1 MRVRLTAVFR
11 FAFTVHPTGSFD
23 SDKSCASYN
32 VISPPQPLDQQ
43 QLSTNSLLVFREE
56 FPILEKTTYLVS
68 NSLGPMPR
76 TVPDKLAEYARDWGG
91 LGVKAWARGWWEMPV
106 EVGNEIAPLMN
117 ADPGEVVMMP
127 NVSIAQSA
135 VASAVDFSGERD
147 TIVMT
152 ALDFP
157 SVLYVYHAL
166 AEKFGARVV
175 VVESDDGIGIDQQK
189 LLAAIDERTKLVAVS
204 HVIFKSAF
212 VNDVD
217 AICRRAHEMGALV
230 SLDAFHSVGILPVD
244 VKASGV
250 DFLTGGV
257 LKWMCGGP
265 GGCFLYV
272 SPEVRDELAPAI
284 TGWQAHARPFAFEEQ
299 MEYTSG
305 AFRWLNGTPVI
316 PALYAAAEG
325 PRILRRA
332 GIKAI
337 RARSVEL
344 TSRLIELADERGF
357 RVTAPRES
365 ERRGG
370 TVALHVDH
378 GYEVAQELLARDI
391 LVDYRVGAGIRVAP
405 HFFTRDEEIDEVV
418 GSIAEILESGKW
430 QRFKEQTAVV
440 T

>member
-1 MRVRLTAVFR
+1 VV
-11 FAFTVHPTGSFD
+11 
-23 SDKSCASYN
+23 SD
-32 VISPPQPLDQQ
+32 PL
-43 QLSTNSLLVFREE
+43 LALREE

-76 TVPDKLAEYARDWGG
+76 TVPDKLAEYARDWGE
-91 LGVKAWARGWWEMPV
+91 LGVKAWSRGWWEMPV
-106 EVGNEIAPLMN
+106 DVGNEIAPLLN
-117 ADPGEVVMMP
+117 AGAGEVVMMP
-127 NVSIAQSA
+127 NVTIAQSA
-135 VASAVDFSGERD
+135 VVSAVDFSAPRD

-157 SVLYVYHAL
+157 SVLYAYEEL
-166 AEKFGARVV
+166 ARRFGVRVV
-175 VVESDDGIGIDQQK
+175 VVESDDGMTINEEK

-204 HVIFKSAF
+204 HVLFRSAF
-212 VNDVD
+212 INDAD

-230 SLDAFHSVGILPVD
+230 SLDAFHSVGVIPVD

-257 LKWMCGGP
+257 LKWLCGGP

-272 SPEVRDELAPAI
+272 SPRVRDELAPAI
-284 TGWQAHARPFAFEEQ
+284 TGWQAHARPFAFEER
-299 MEYTSG
+299 MEYTAG
-305 AFRWLNGTPVI
+305 PFRWLNGTPVI

-332 GIKAI
+332 GMGAI
-337 RARSVEL
+337 RAKSMRQ
-344 TSRLIELADERGF
+344 TARLIELADERGY
-357 RVTAPRES
+357 RVNAPRDPA
-365 ERRGG
+365 RRGG
-370 TVALHVDH
+370 TVALDVDH

-405 HFFTRDEEIDEVV
+405 HFFTRDDEVDEIV
-418 GSIAEILESGKW
+418 GSIGEVIESGVW
-430 QRFKEQTAVV
+430 QRFAERTAVV

>member
-1 MRVRLTAVFR
+1 MV
-11 FAFTVHPTGSFD
+11 
-23 SDKSCASYN
+23 SD
-32 VISPPQPLDQQ
+32 PL
-43 QLSTNSLLVFREE
+43 LALREE

-76 TVPDKLAEYARDWGG
+76 TVPDKLAEYARDWGE
-91 LGVKAWARGWWEMPV
+91 LGVKAWSRGWWEMPV
-106 EVGNEIAPLMN
+106 DVGNEIAPLLN
-117 ADPGEVVMMP
+117 AGAGEVVMMP
-127 NVSIAQSA
+127 NVTIAQSA
-135 VASAVDFSGERD
+135 VVSAVDFSAPRD

-157 SVLYVYHAL
+157 SVLYAYEEL
-166 AEKFGARVV
+166 ARRFGVRVV
-175 VVESDDGIGIDQQK
+175 VVESDDGMTINEEK

-204 HVIFKSAF
+204 HVLFRSAF
-212 VNDVD
+212 INDAD

-230 SLDAFHSVGILPVD
+230 SLDAFHSVGVIPVD

-257 LKWMCGGP
+257 LKWLCGGP

-272 SPEVRDELAPAI
+272 SPRVRDELAPAI
-284 TGWQAHARPFAFEEQ
+284 TGWQAHARPFAFEER
-299 MEYTSG
+299 MEYTAG
-305 AFRWLNGTPVI
+305 PFRWLNGTPVI

-332 GIKAI
+332 GMGAI
-337 RARSVEL
+337 RAKSMRQ
-344 TSRLIELADERGF
+344 TARLIELADERGY
-357 RVTAPRES
+357 RVNAPRDPA
-365 ERRGG
+365 RRGG
-370 TVALHVDH
+370 TVALDVDH

-405 HFFTRDEEIDEVV
+405 HFFTRDDEVDEIV
-418 GSIAEILESGKW
+418 GSIGEVIESGVW
-430 QRFKEQTAVV
+430 QRFAERTAVV